1 VIDPAPY
8 MSAAILVALIVA
20 TTLAHSSAVSSELW
34 DAAACPRWTALM
46 KQVAIDRD
54 VGVADAVEH
63 RKIAEIVAA
72 DRAKPQ
78 PFLVHDNDD
87 EFYLWITVAQIY
99 EHPWYTSS
107 KVEEMVSHDCQER
120 LDHQAPPGSAP
131 SKS

>member
-1 VIDPAPY
+1 MVVAPVAAVVI
-8 MSAAILVALIVA
+8 VFV
-20 TTLAHSSAVSSELW
+20 LAQSSALTSELW
-34 DAAACPRWTALM
+34 DAAACPRWTALF

-54 VGVADAVEH
+54 VGVAEAVEH
-63 RKIAEIVAA
+63 RKLAEIVAA

-99 EHPWYTSS
+99 EHPWYTPG
-107 KVEEMVSHDCQER
+107 KVEEMVSHDCQSR
-120 LDHQAPPGSAP
+120 LDHQVPPGSAP